1 MDEKA
6 EGPTFGLQVVNE
18 HFAHHVHVVRCFAV
32 ITQNCSGQFVESI
45 FNAPE
50 AMQVVFRDDLLAE
63 IPPQILHNTNG
74 C

>member
-18 HFAHHVHVVRCFAV
+18 HF
-32 ITQNCSGQFVESI
+32 ESI